1 MLCDR
6 LTLKVR
12 WTNEQFFEWMS
23 QNIEFY
29 CAVYSFILLIN
40 SFFIKYSSISH
51 KIAATFLRS
60 PLNTHKWSNQKWW
73 NFFFCRLYQRMSPT
87 FFLMLSKRT
96 IAFKSEMWMRLDRWS
111 IHDFGIF
118 IDRQIPSS
126 NSIVDPDI
134 RSLNFSE
141 RENFADKSCFSRVH
155 GLGQWK
161 IGEMRLMFS

>member
-29 CAVYSFILLIN
+29 CAVYSNIFILIN

-73 NFFFCRLYQRMSPT
+73 NFFFCWLYQRMSLK
-87 FFLMLSKRT
+87 FFFDALKTHHR
-96 IAFKSEMWMRLDRWS
+96 I
-111 IHDFGIF
+111 
-118 IDRQIPSS
+118 QIRNVNASRPMKYTWFWYFYWSS
-126 NSIVDPDI
+126 NSIVKFHRRP
-134 RSLNFSE
+134 RHSKPKLFRTE
-141 RENFADKSCFSRVH
+141 KLCRQK
-155 GLGQWK
+155 L
-161 IGEMRLMFS
+161 L